1 MAIRAHLRAV
11 TLGFSLVLVLSA
23 FSPSAAEPLLLA
35 EYDDSPTSAAVNF
48 PDVQPPHGAEPSVSD
63 FGSRPDGPPAVAIDA
78 ELSDAWAEAF
88 AAGSRIPY
96 RPFVPAARIE
106 SPAYP
111 VEVNRQVQYFLDLFT
126 GKRRELI
133 TLWVNRSGQ
142 YLGMIREVLRSR
154 GLPEDLAYTAMIE
167 SGFKPDAVSR
177 AGAKGMW
184 QFMGPTARR
193 YGLRVD
199 SWVDERYDPEKSTV
213 AAAAYLRDLYNQF
226 GSWALAQAA
235 YNAGEMKVIR
245 AMKKTGSSDFWILAD
260 SKHLKRETKDFVP
273 QIHAA
278 TVIGRD
284 PDRYGFEFE
293 DVEPTAVEFV
303 NVPGGTDLRRL
314 AASASVPFPVLRS
327 LNRVL
332 VRGITPP
339 GRTWQLRVPAG
350 ASDTVLTALA
360 PRPRTPARTTLVA
373 AHKPGRP
380 AAMANISVS
389 RASGP
394 GDVHVV
400 RPRDT
405 VSSIAK
411 QYGVSVRDVLRW
423 NSLEQ
428 QARIRPG
435 DRLRVATRPSVERDG
450 QGGFR

>member
-1 MAIRAHLRAV
+1 MVKMTKLSPSMAIRAHLRAA
-11 TLGFSLVLVLSA
+11 TLGFSTVLVLSA
-23 FSPSAAEPLLLA
+23 SPPSAAEPFLLA
-35 EYDDSPTSAAVNF
+35 ESDGSSTSAAVITR
-48 PDVQPPHGAEPSVSD
+48 DVEPALVGEPSLSD
-63 FGSRPDGPPAVAIDA
+63 FGSKPETSPAEVIDA
-78 ELSDAWAEAF
+78 DLPDAWAEAF
-88 AAGSRIPY
+88 AGGSRIPY
-96 RPFVPAARIE
+96 RPAMPEV
-106 SPAYP
+106 
-111 VEVNRQVQYFLDLFT
+111 VEGPEYLVVVTPQVQRFLDLFT
-126 GKRRELI
+126 GKRREVV
-133 TLWVNRSGQ
+133 TLWVSRSGQ

-184 QFMGPTARR
+184 QFMAGTARR

-199 SWVDERYDPEKSTV
+199 RWVDERYDPEKSTV
-213 AAAAYLRDLYNQF
+213 AAAAYLRDLYAQF
-226 GSWALAQAA
+226 GSWELAQAA

-245 AMKKTGSSDFWILAD
+245 AIRKTGSSDFWTLAE

-278 TVIGRD
+278 TMIGRD
-284 PDRYGFEFE
+284 PERYGFEFE
-293 DVEPTAVEFV
+293 DVEPTAAEIVR
-303 NVPGGTDLRRL
+303 VPAGTDLRKL
-314 AASASVPFPVLRS
+314 AASASVPFTVLRS

-339 GRTWQLRVPAG
+339 GRTWELRVPIG
-350 ASDTVLTALA
+350 ATESVMTALA
-360 PRPRTPARTTLVA
+360 PRRRAPVVQVA
-373 AHKPGRP
+373 ATAGKVTRV
-380 AAMANISVS
+380 AS
-389 RASGP
+389 RS
-394 GDVHVV
+394 DVHVV

-411 QYGVSVRDVLRW
+411 QYGVSVGDVLRW